1 MTRFYCYISSRHRQK
16 SAKILK
22 VVLMTAISDH
32 LCPLRKLEQELEQKN
47 QLESHIKIKD
57 SQIMALKGQL
67 VGATKAAP
75 TTPSVS

>member
-1 MTRFYCYISSRHRQK
+1 MI
-16 SAKILK
+16 
-22 VVLMTAISDH
+22 AISDQ

-75 TTPSVS
+75 ATPSVSLQLNHLVIR